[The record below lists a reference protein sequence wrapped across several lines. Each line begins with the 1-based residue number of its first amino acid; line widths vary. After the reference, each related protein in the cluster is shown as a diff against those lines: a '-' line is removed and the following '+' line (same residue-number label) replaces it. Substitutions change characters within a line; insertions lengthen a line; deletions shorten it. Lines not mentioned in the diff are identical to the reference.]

1 MTYQITQRQKNNA
14 KKLGVTL
21 RSSSSNS
28 KKLDVYKNG
37 RKVASIGAKGYNDY
51 DLWLKKKGKEFADQ
65 RRRLYKARHENNRN
79 IKNSN
84 GFYADKILW

>member
-14 KKLGVTL
+14 RKLGVTL
-21 RSSSSNS
+21 KTSSNNS

-65 RRRLYKARHENNRN
+65 RRKLYKARHENNRN

>member
-21 RSSSSNS
+21 RSSSNNS

-65 RRRLYKARHENNRN
+65 RRKSYKARHENNRN

>member
-21 RSSSSNS
+21 KTSSNNS

-37 RKVASIGAKGYNDY
+37 RKVASIGARGYNDY

-65 RRRLYKARHENNRN
+65 RRKLYKARHENNRN

>member
-21 RSSSSNS
+21 KTSSNNS

-65 RRRLYKARHENNRN
+65 RRKLYKARHENNRN

>member
-51 DLWLKKKGKEFADQ
+51 DLWLKKKGKEFADK
-65 RRRLYKARHENNRN
+65 RRKLYKARHENNRN
-79 IKNSN
+79 VKNSN

>member
-14 KKLGVTL
+14 RKLGVTL
-21 RSSSSNS
+21 RSSSNNS

-65 RRRLYKARHENNRN
+65 RRKLYKARHENNRN